1 MANNPLSCSNSSTCG
16 CPSTYVG
23 QELGLF
29 AQATHW
35 KRYIRQQVVPF
46 LGDRILEVGA
56 GLGGTTRILCDG
68 SPSRWICLE
77 PDASLSA
84 TLQRSIDAGEIP
96 ACCETAVGTLESE
109 YVIDA
114 VDTVLYIDVLEHIEY
129 DASEL
134 RNAMRVLRP
143 GGHVVVLSP
152 AHQWLFTPFDE
163 AIGHFRRYT
172 KRTLA
177 ALTPNDATLVKLT
190 YLDSVGL
197 LASLANRLLLRSAE
211 PTHRQIQLWDKGMVR
226 TSRFLDP
233 MLGRRIGK
241 SVLGVWRKDG

>member
-1 MANNPLSCSNSSTCG
+1 MASDT
-16 CPSTYVG
+16 STYIG
-23 QELGLF
+23 QELELF

-35 KRYIRQQVVPF
+35 KNYIRQQVKPF
-46 LGDRILEVGA
+46 LGDNVLEVGA
-56 GLGGTTRILCDG
+56 GLGGTTRFLCDG
-68 SPSRWICLE
+68 SQNRWTCLE
-77 PDASLSA
+77 PDVSLA
-84 TLQRSIDAGEIP
+84 AKLQLAIDTGDIP
-96 ACCETAVGTLESE
+96 ACCESSVGTLATTGAEQ
-109 YVIDA
+109 A
-114 VDTVLYIDVLEHIEY
+114 ADTVLYIDVLEHIEN
-129 DASEL
+129 DAAEL
-134 RNAMRVLRP
+134 RNAIRVLRP

-172 KRTLA
+172 KRTLG
-177 ALTPNDATLVKLT
+177 ALTPGNATLVRLA

-226 TSRFLDP
+226 TSRYLDP

-241 SVLGVWRKDG
+241 SVLGVWRRNG